1 MYNPTL
7 ISTTLN
13 KEDFTTCSKKNHFC
27 KYIDLKTKNM
37 KLKLRSDIKINLKS
51 VFNFLILLSDFSPI
65 ILCLYSLTCI
75 QWSTLVQRKNNHI
88 RQLTAHLRS
97 VHPDCHLQYIMI
109 CILMLLERNLM
120 GGK

>member
-1 MYNPTL
+1 
-7 ISTTLN
+7 
-13 KEDFTTCSKKNHFC
+13 
-27 KYIDLKTKNM
+27 M